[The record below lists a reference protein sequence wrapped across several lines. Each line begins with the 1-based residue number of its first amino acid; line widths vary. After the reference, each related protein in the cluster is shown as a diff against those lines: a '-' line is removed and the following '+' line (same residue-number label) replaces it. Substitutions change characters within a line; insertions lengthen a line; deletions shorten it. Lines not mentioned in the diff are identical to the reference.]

1 MFTDVAGFRA
11 FIDIVLKVTGIL
23 VSVGYVIYSLVI
35 IRQVGSMKK
44 VVELQD
50 NGLLLFFSYI
60 QLGIALLLFIYSLL
74 IL

>member
-1 MFTDVAGFRA
+1 MFTDIVGFRS
-11 FIDIVLKVTGIL
+11 FIDIVLKITGIL

-35 IRQVGSMKK
+35 IRQVDSMKK

-60 QLGIALLLFIYSLL
+60 QLGVALLLFLYSLF